1 MKLKMLIGAIAG
13 AAALTLAGPASAALN
28 AFVSF
33 NGNVGYSSDG
43 LGTLDSGGTISASVP
58 VGSEVLGAYL
68 YTSLVFD
75 ADASATYT
83 ATLAGSNVT
92 FGPVVSQTAF
102 PRLGSARADVTSI
115 IKPLIDGGSG
125 GVYDFALTEGN
136 TGVQDGE
143 ALIVVYR
150 NAALPDAS
158 FGLLDG
164 FTAPGGDTTSIN
176 FANPLNTA
184 SPGFFAEMVLG
195 IGFSAGGGQRSNVTV
210 NGTLMTANAG
220 GFDDGVLANG
230 GLITMGG
237 FDDAFSPNLPSGGD
251 DHERYNLVP
260 FINNGD
266 TSITIDTNNPSNDD
280 NIFAAGFYVRG
291 RAGFNEPPPPPPIP
305 EPETY
310 ALMLLGLAGIGV
322 AVRRRKQRD

>member
-1 MKLKMLIGAIAG
+1 MKLKKLIGAMAG
-13 AAALTLAGPASAALN
+13 AAALMLAGPASATLN

-33 NGNVGYSSDG
+33 NGNVGYSADG
-43 LGTLDSGGTISASVP
+43 FGSLSSGGTISASVP

-68 YTSLVFD
+68 YTSLVFG
-75 ADASATYT
+75 ASASTTYT

-102 PRLGSARADVTSI
+102 PNLGSARADVTSI
-115 IKPLIDGGSG
+115 IKPLIDGGAG
-125 GVYDFALTEGN
+125 GLYNFAITEGN
-136 TGVQDGE
+136 TSAQDGE
-143 ALIVVYR
+143 ALFVVYR

-164 FTAPGGDTTSIN
+164 FTATGGDTTSIN
-176 FANPLNTA
+176 FATPLNTA
-184 SPGFFAEMVLG
+184 SPGFFAEMALG
-195 IGFSAGGGQRSNVTV
+195 IGFSAGGGQRSNVSV
-210 NGTLMTANAG
+210 NGTLISANSG

-230 GLITMGG
+230 GLITVGG
-237 FDDAFSPNLPSGGD
+237 FDDPFSPTLPSGAD

-260 FINNGD
+260 FINDGD
-266 TSITIDTNNPSNDD
+266 TSIKVDTDNPSNDD

-310 ALMLLGLAGIGV
+310 ALMLLGLAGVGI
-322 AVRRRKQRD
+322 AARRRKNRG